1 MQDYWWWWGLA
12 VLFGVV
18 EMVTTTFYLLVLG
31 IGFAA
36 GGLVA
41 FLGGAFAAQL
51 VAAAAFSI
59 VGWLMLRRFSPRR
72 GRVVAHGSRDVLLDI
87 GERVRV
93 DRWEAGRRA
102 QVIYR
107 GAAWSAE
114 FVGDDKLEPEP
125 GEYVIRRIEGNRLI
139 VGRPG

>member
-18 EMVTTTFYLLVLG
+18 EMVTGTLYLLVLG

-36 GGLVA
+36 AGLVA
-41 FLGGAFAAQL
+41 FVGGAFALQL
-51 VAAAAFSI
+51 VAAAGFSFL
-59 VGWLMLRRFSPRR
+59 GWLLLRRFSPRR
-72 GRVVAHGSRDVLLDI
+72 ARVMAHGNRDVLLDI
-87 GERVRV
+87 GERVRI
-93 DRWEAGRRA
+93 DRWQSDRRA
-102 QVIYR
+102 EVIYR

-114 FVGDDKLEPEP
+114 FAGDDKFEPEP
-125 GEYVIRRIEGNRLI
+125 GDYVIRRIEGNRLI

>member
-12 VLFGVV
+12 VLFGVL

-31 IGFAA
+31 IGFAV

-41 FLGGAFAAQL
+41 YLGGDFALQL
-51 VAAAAFSI
+51 VGAAAFSF
-59 VGWLMLRRFSPRR
+59 VGWFLLRRFSPRR
-72 GRVVAHGSRDVLLDI
+72 ARVAAHGSRDVLLDI

-93 DRWEAGRRA
+93 ERWQADRRA
-102 QVIYR
+102 QVLYR

-114 FVGDDKLEPEP
+114 LVGEDSREPEP

-139 VGRPG
+139 VARPG